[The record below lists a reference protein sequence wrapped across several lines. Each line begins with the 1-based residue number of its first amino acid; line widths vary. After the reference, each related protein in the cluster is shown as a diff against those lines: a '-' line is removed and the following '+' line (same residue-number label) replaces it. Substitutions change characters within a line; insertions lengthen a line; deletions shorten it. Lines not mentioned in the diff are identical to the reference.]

1 MTDEAPVSD
10 AADDSAAMLAE
21 MKQRAAEEAK
31 IAAEQDA
38 ALQAVKEQCD
48 AFRAALQSTEE

>member
-1 MTDEAPVSD
+1 MAEDTPAIDQTD
-10 AADDSAAMLAE
+10 LASLRE
-21 MKQRAAEEAK
+21 EWAKQKEQEDK